1 MMLAFLLRNR
11 TTQIRPLLL
20 FFSVGGHFLLLILFL
35 FEIHLLERK
44 APAPYSVT
52 LVSPPA
58 ASSSLGYPGPV
69 FSESGRKRPEEPELT
84 ETALVE
90 RIPEPVP
97 DSTPKTP
104 PGLKNLNDC
113 LLKKVNDVCP
123 NADLSC
129 IGGYVAYCV
138 RLRRE

>member
-1 MMLAFLLRNR
+1 MRPFLLF
-11 TTQIRPLLL
+11 L
-20 FFSVGGHFLLLILFL
+20 SVGGHLLLLILFL

-44 APAPYSVT
+44 IPAPYLVT

-58 ASSSLGYPGPV
+58 ASSPLGFPGPV
-69 FSESGRKRPEEPELT
+69 FSKSDPKRPDEAELT
-84 ETALVE
+84 ETALVA
-90 RIPEPVP
+90 RVPEAVP

-104 PGLKNLNDC
+104 PGLTNLNDC
-113 LLKKVNDVCP
+113 LLKKVTDVCP
-123 NADLSC
+123 NADLTC